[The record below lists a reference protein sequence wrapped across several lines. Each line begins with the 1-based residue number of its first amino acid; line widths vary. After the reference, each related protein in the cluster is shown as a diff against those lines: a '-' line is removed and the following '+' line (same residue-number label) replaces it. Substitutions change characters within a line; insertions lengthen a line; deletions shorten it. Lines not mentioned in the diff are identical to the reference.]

1 MKNVIK
7 YVKLVKSLNDESVNN
22 YCFIKMVD
30 IITINSTFNCFFATQ
45 SGNYSI
51 NQSSHYIYSVF
62 STDLISKETST
73 VWNNIVENTLA
84 NIDFFIFLVLF
95 SKTVT
100 F

>member
-45 SGNYSI
+45 SGNY
-51 NQSSHYIYSVF
+51 
-62 STDLISKETST
+62 
-73 VWNNIVENTLA
+73 
-84 NIDFFIFLVLF
+84 
-95 SKTVT
+95 
-100 F
+100 